1 MVQGNT
7 SQYFINKSLV
17 QTKNHN
23 INRINMYGTVSKANR
38 VS

>member
-1 MVQGNT
+1 MVQGT
-7 SQYFINKSLV
+7 MSQYFINKSLV

-23 INRINMYGTVSKANR
+23 INRVNMYGTVSKANI